1 MVKRYDSTASST
13 GMSLGWSA
21 TSTMFGG
28 LILWGGV
35 GWLLDHWWQTRFA
48 TPIGIVL
55 GLGLG
60 VYAVVM
66 RYGRAPQDP
75 NPDQP
80 SQYSSTGQGR

>member
-1 MVKRYDSTASST
+1 MVKGSESTAASA
-13 GMSLGWSA
+13 GMHLGWGA

-28 LILWGGV
+28 LILFGGI

-48 TPIGIVL
+48 TPIGVLL

-66 RYGRAPQDP
+66 RYGREPIESDS
-75 NPDQP
+75 DE
-80 SQYSSTGQGR
+80 SGESSSTGQGR